1 LAEFRLYNPIEGA
14 LLMTGSELAQ
24 IYEFSY
30 GAIQRN
36 LDGLTH
42 QDSMLSP
49 EPAGNCIN
57 WVLGHM
63 VTGRGLVLML
73 AGAEPSVLTD
83 EEASCYRRGSG
94 DLRDN
99 GNEVDLSR
107 LKSALEET
115 QQRLIVTLQS
125 LSDAALAADVPD
137 KLRRPPLMGTVGEAL
152 VRLGYHEGYH
162 NGQIGLL
169 RRMAGKEAAIK

>member
-1 LAEFRLYNPIEGA
+1 
-14 LLMTGSELAQ
+14 MTGSELAQ
-24 IYEFSY
+24 MYEFSY

-42 QDSMLSP
+42 DDSMLSP

-73 AGAEPSVLTD
+73 AGASPTVLTE
-83 EEASCYRRGSG
+83 EEAAGYRRGSAALTEG
-94 DLRDN
+94 GNSVDFDRLR
-99 GNEVDLSR
+99 
-107 LKSALEET
+107 SALEET
-115 QQRLIVTLQS
+115 QKRLIPALQALSEATLS
-125 LSDAALAADVPD
+125 AEVPEQF
-137 KLRRPPLMGTVGEAL
+137 RRPPLQGPVGQAL
-152 VRLGYHEGYH
+152 ARLSYHEGYH
-162 NGQIGLL
+162 NGQIGIL

>member
-1 LAEFRLYNPIEGA
+1 
-14 LLMTGSELAQ
+14 MTGSELAQ

-42 QDSMLSP
+42 EDSVLCP
-49 EPAGNCIN
+49 EPAGNCVN

-73 AGAEPSVLTD
+73 AGADGTVLSED
-83 EEASCYRRGSG
+83 EAARYRRGSAA
-94 DLRDN
+94 LRE
-99 GNEVDLSR
+99 GGSAVDIAR
-107 LKSALEET
+107 LKSAFEET
-115 QQRLIVTLQS
+115 QQRLIPALKA
-125 LSDAALAADVPD
+125 LSDEALATDVPETF
-137 KLRRPPLMGTVGEAL
+137 RRPPLMGAIGQAL

-162 NGQIGLL
+162 NGQIGIL
-169 RRMAGKEAAIK
+169 RRLAGKESAIK

>member
-1 LAEFRLYNPIEGA
+1 
-14 LLMTGSELAQ
+14 MTGTEIAY

-42 QDSMLSP
+42 EDSMLSP
-49 EPAGNCIN
+49 EPAGNCVN
-57 WVLGHM
+57 WILGHI

-73 AGAEPSVLTD
+73 AGAEPFALT
-83 EEASCYRRGSG
+83 EQEASCYRRGSAA
-94 DLRDN
+94 LRDN
-99 GNEVDLSR
+99 GNALDLAR

-115 QQRLIVTLQS
+115 QQRLILTLQS
-125 LSDAALAADVPD
+125 LSDAALAADVPEE
-137 KLRRPPLMGTVGEAL
+137 LRRPPLMGTVGQAL

-169 RRMAGKEAAIK
+169 RRMTGKEAAIK

>member
-1 LAEFRLYNPIEGA
+1 
-14 LLMTGSELAQ
+14 MTGSELAQ

-36 LDGLTH
+36 PDGLTH

-73 AGAEPSVLTD
+73 AGAEPSVLTN
-83 EEASCYRRGSG
+83 EEVTCYRRGSTA
-94 DLRDN
+94 LRDN
-99 GNEVDLSR
+99 GNAVDLAR
-107 LKSALEET
+107 LKTALEET
-115 QQRLIVTLQS
+115 QQRLIVTPPVPQRRCIGS
-125 LSDAALAADVPD
+125 RCSPGAAPAAFDGNGGTGAGSSGISRGLSQRTDRLVAAHGG
-137 KLRRPPLMGTVGEAL
+137 KRSC
-152 VRLGYHEGYH
+152 H
-162 NGQIGLL
+162 QI
-169 RRMAGKEAAIK
+169 AITDWPSASAWRA